1 MAQTI
6 AQVLKQALEAITIPR
21 GGQAYSVADYFRLPP
36 DVRGDDEADVV
47 DGRLA
52 PVLLGLLGYAPRDW
66 EYNRNNAGGR
76 ADFLIAP
83 EGRLAFFLEDKRTST
98 TLALAQLESQ
108 LQRYAESLTPVGLA
122 FNGREV
128 LAVRLT
134 AGRLSP
140 TLRVDLLAAAGVLS
154 PDQLTLEPEAHQAAL
169 SVLVELF
176 RRPRFTGVQQRLR
189 RLACPEGEWRQ
200 QARDINAS
208 IDPFGEHAARLVVR
222 LSQVAYAALSEHLQ
236 ETQAFSQEMARVE
249 NRALDL
255 VRNTSVTPAIRERFV
270 AAGEALASLL
280 GRASEGRITS
290 LADMLR
296 HQERARRFADQLR
309 GLNAEA
315 KTLELHYEES
325 LEVARR
331 YERWRDL
338 ERRFEASLGET
349 GEQAETTRQWRFA
362 RQCAY
367 VLFLRIF
374 LVRILE
380 DKGLLQRLI
389 SDGGLDLWMQTVR
402 RRFAPDLGDLSSAP
416 LIDLAF
422 GQAAVISGDL
432 HRRDV
437 YNWFMPDDTSIVDI
451 LEVLHQYDFSRLAT
465 DVIGYTYQ
473 RFLEETERHRLGHY
487 LTPPAVIDHIL
498 DSAGYVPENPEILGR
513 DVLDPACGSGSFL
526 VHAAVRYRA
535 ALARAYEGQEEE
547 AARRF
552 LQAVHER
559 FIGIDINPFSCYLA
573 RINLLVQGLDDIAR
587 LRSGGATIT
596 LGELLIHN
604 ADSLGFQGIPA
615 WQATLPGAFT
625 TVSDPVLRL
634 KAEGAGRFAYVFA
647 NPPYITVKKENL
659 YLTDI
664 QALPFFADWLHGD
677 ANTYLLF
684 LRVGLHFLA
693 PNGVL
698 AFIVPSTVLGDQQ
711 AERFRRHALGEG
723 FRPAHVTRFYAE
735 RVLFKPVE
743 QATSV
748 LVIRRADVEGP
759 VRIKGGGMGVNSFEA
774 IGDVAKRPVFDL
786 PGDRLRV
793 WVSPT
798 AVPQTGPLT
807 APAGTQWMQLWA
819 IMPER
824 QEYYALW
831 EALCRGSNLTVGQLF
846 NRLGLPMGKIIGQGD
861 VNTTHAIPFHVGGDA
876 PGAMPLYKGE
886 EIDQLIPLDY
896 LPTRGPKS
904 RTPFLAPQEGSAE
917 TVPQRAVLA
926 HLQRLAALAA
936 MERGFV
942 LHEVAK
948 FRVPRR
954 IAGTYFE
961 RGPAHRTPVFPHS
974 LWVAADLPEDTAK
987 GLLGLLTSLPV
998 NFAFHFCSTNNNVA
1012 LTLLACLPVPDK
1024 AITELTALAALTAQA
1039 LDCGRALVALFE
1051 EFGVDR
1057 GRALRT
1063 GVPAVDPVTLLNR
1076 KRLPKV
1082 QAIAWRERGWL
1093 RLPSNAAQV
1102 ERFTVRTL
1110 AERRALTTNG
1120 PPSAGDVLGLWLSVY
1135 GDLKWSEFEALDIP
1149 DDPVGYIKAWHATQ
1163 DALRQAGARREGAQ
1177 QAIDDA
1183 VATLYAMPD
1192 TLSDVLRVG
1201 PPWLAGRAQT
1211 DDGEMEEEEPEEG

>member
-1 MAQTI
+1 MAQTL
-6 AQVLKQALEAITIPR
+6 ADKLRQVLEPVTIPR
-21 GGQAYSVADYFRLPP
+21 GGHTYSVGDYFRLPP
-36 DVRGDDEADVV
+36 DGRADDEADVV

-52 PVLLGLLGYAPRDW
+52 PVFLGLLGYAPQDW

-76 ADFLIAP
+76 PDFLIAP

-98 TLALAQLESQ
+98 PLALPQLEQQ

-140 TLRVDLLAAAGVLS
+140 TLRVDLLAAAGILP

-176 RRPRFTGVQQRLR
+176 QRPRFTGVRERLR
-189 RLACPEGEWRQ
+189 RLACPEAMWRE

-222 LSQVAYAALSEHLQ
+222 LSRVAYATLSEHLQ

-255 VRNTSVTPAIRERFV
+255 VRNTPVPPVIRERFV

-290 LADMLR
+290 LAGMLDQQGR
-296 HQERARRFADQLR
+296 VRRFADQLR
-309 GLNAEA
+309 ALNGEA
-315 KTLELHYEES
+315 KTLELYYEES
-325 LEVARR
+325 LEVGRR

-349 GEQAETTRQWRFA
+349 GEQAETTRRWRFA

-389 SDGGLDLWMQTVR
+389 SDGGLDLWKETVKP
-402 RRFAPDLGDLSSAP
+402 RFAPNLGDLSSAP

-422 GQAAVISGDL
+422 GQAAAISGDL

-437 YNWFMPDDTSIVDI
+437 YDWFMPDDTSIVDI
-451 LEVLHQYDFSRLAT
+451 LEVLHQYDFGRLAT

-498 DSAGYVPENPEILGR
+498 DSAGYLPGNPEILGR

-552 LQAVHER
+552 LQAIHER

-573 RINLLVQGLDDIAR
+573 RINLLVQALDDIAR
-587 LRSGGATIT
+587 LRSAGATIV
-596 LGELLIHN
+596 LGELLVHN
-604 ADSLGFQGIPA
+604 ADSLDFQGIPA
-615 WQATLPGAFT
+615 GQGALPGTLP

-634 KAEGAGRFAYVFA
+634 KAERAGNVAYVFA
-647 NPPYITVKKENL
+647 NPPYINVKQENL
-659 YLTDI
+659 YLADI
-664 QALPFFADWLHGD
+664 QGLPFFADWLHGD

-711 AERFRRHALGEG
+711 AERFRRRALSEG
-723 FRPAHVTRFYAE
+723 FRLAHVTRFYAE

-748 LVIRRADVEGP
+748 LVVRRTDAEGP
-759 VRIKGGGMGVNSFEA
+759 VRIKGGGMGASSAEA
-774 IGDVAKRPVFDL
+774 IGDVARRPVFDL

-798 AVPQTGPLT
+798 AVPQAGPLA
-807 APAGTQWMQLWA
+807 APAGAQWIQLWP

-846 NRLGLPMGKIIGQGD
+846 DRLRLPMARIVSQGD
-861 VNTTHAIPFHVGGDA
+861 VNTTHAIPFHVPGNA
-876 PGAMPLYKGE
+876 PGATPLYKGE

-896 LPTRGPKS
+896 LPTRGPKG
-904 RTPFLAPQEGSAE
+904 RTPFLAPHEDKLQTA
-917 TVPQRAVLA
+917 PQR
-926 HLQRLAALAA
+926 AALAA
-936 MERGFV
+936 LKRLATLEAVERGFV

-961 RGPAHRTPVFPHS
+961 RGPGRRTPVFPHT
-974 LWVAADLPEDTAK
+974 LWVAADLSENAAK

-998 NFAFHFCSTNNNVA
+998 NFAFHFCSTNNHVVR
-1012 LTLLACLPVPDK
+1012 TLLACLPVPDR
-1024 AITELTALAALTAQA
+1024 AIAELPALGALTAQA
-1039 LDCGRALVALFE
+1039 LDAGRALVVLFDQVSVE
-1051 EFGVDR
+1051 R

-1063 GVPAVDPVTLLNR
+1063 GVPVVDPVTLLNR
-1076 KRLPKV
+1076 KGLPKV
-1082 QAIAWRERGWL
+1082 RVIAWRERGWL
-1093 RLPSNAAQV
+1093 RLPAEAGLV
-1102 ERFTVRTL
+1102 ERLTVGKL
-1110 AERRALTTNG
+1110 AERHALTANG
-1120 PPSAGDVLGLWLSVY
+1120 PAGAGEVLGLWLSAY
-1135 GDLKWSEFEALDIP
+1135 GDRKWREFETLDIADAP
-1149 DDPVGYIKAWHATQ
+1149 AGYLKTWQATQ
-1163 DALRQAGARREGAQ
+1163 DALRDVAARREVAQ

-1183 VATLYAMPD
+1183 VANLYAIPD
-1192 TLSDVLRVG
+1192 ALREVLRVG
-1201 PPWLAGRAQT
+1201 PPWLAGRPRA
-1211 DDGEMEEEEPEEG
+1211 GEAEPEEEEEG